1 VIEALEGQGVTT
13 ELVRVAWTYWNMGPG
28 PGPSYTETDQGHD
41 WSISTGKAAAG
52 NLAAVARALQANP
65 IPPPPGS

>member
-1 VIEALEGQGVTT
+1 VIEALE
-13 ELVRVAWTYWNMGPG
+13 GPG

-41 WSISTGKAAAG
+41 WSVSTGKAAAG
-52 NLAAVARALQANP
+52 NLVAVARALQANP